1 MLKVS
6 FFKRLTF
13 KQIKKAENLNIKFIS
28 KHKESPVT
36 LGFELYQY
44 LSANMTMKFSE
55 IENILGVPLVKGG
68 HINMIRF
75 GIKKGR

>member
-44 LSANMTMKFSE
+44 LSTNMVEARGIEPLSE
-55 IENILGVPLVKGG
+55 KHLHKLSTSVSDD
-68 HINMIRF
+68 
-75 GIKKGR
+75 